1 MFYKSS
7 RLSQFLT
14 AAQRELVE
22 QDVNDWIHEHGS
34 VIYGNVDKDNKLFEF
49 SSSKKP
55 SDFWVGF
62 AIALEVMG
70 KAEPRNVPIQTKQ
83 VDDSTKVQALMDKND
98 QLERQLRQ
106 NNGKI

>member
-14 AAQRELVE
+14 PAQRELVE

-34 VIYGNVDKDNKLFEF
+34 VIYGNVDKSGSLFEF
-49 SSSKKP
+49 SSDKKP

-70 KAEPRNVPIQTKQ
+70 NADPRPVPIATSR
-83 VDDSTKVQALMDKND
+83 VDESTKVQALIDKND
-98 QLERQLRQ
+98 QLEKQLRQ
-106 NNGKI
+106 TYGKV